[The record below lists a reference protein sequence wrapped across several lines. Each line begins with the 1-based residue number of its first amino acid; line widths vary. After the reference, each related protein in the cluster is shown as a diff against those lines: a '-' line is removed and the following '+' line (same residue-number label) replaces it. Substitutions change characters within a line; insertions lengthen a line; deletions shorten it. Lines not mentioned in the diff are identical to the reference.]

1 MVENRQP
8 TPAES
13 IEALKCFDPF
23 DPDQTQAQWPF
34 FREIRRQSPISRPGD
49 FVFVARYEDGLEVL
63 RNPKLFSSGQ
73 GFRAPGIVVP
83 LEDKLVGEL
92 DPPTH
97 RPIRRLLSTTLLPA
111 TVGHAE
117 IFTREMAQNSL
128 DDLATTGGGDLVNEL
143 TLMLPTQVTVHVL
156 GLPVEDSRQI
166 ADWANELL
174 HSEWVA
180 TNRTPRGEGIVGAFP
195 DYAGYIDEQVALRRQ
210 SNAPPSDQLR
220 ELVANHVLDAPV
232 SDRQIRSLV
241 SNLLLG
247 GISTSTSLL
256 GNLFHHLLRH
266 PADHRALRKDSTR
279 VPAAVEE
286 SLRLHPPVL
295 YVVRTCAKETE
306 ISGFSIRA
314 GERVIVSLA
323 SANRDDEIYPDS
335 DRFRLDRDSPKP
347 HLSFSAGP
355 HLCVGAG
362 LARMV
367 GRVVTEAFTGL
378 FAEDDIRLD
387 DGFSFEPTP
396 VFLEFGPRRLPVVVS
411 KPGDRNSQDRLAK
424 ES

>member
-1 MVENRQP
+1 MVESQQA
-8 TPAES
+8 TPKEC
-13 IEALKCFDPF
+13 IEALQHFDPF
-23 DPDQTQAQWPF
+23 DPSQTQTQWPL

-73 GFRAPGIVVP
+73 GFRAPGVVVP

-97 RPIRRLLSTTLLPA
+97 RPIRRLLSSTLLPA
-111 TVGHAE
+111 TIARAE
-117 IFTREMAQNSL
+117 AFAREMSRDALEAISH
-128 DDLATTGGGDLVNEL
+128 AGGGDLVNQL

-156 GLPVEDSRQI
+156 GLPVEDSRKI

-195 DYAGYIDEQVALRRQ
+195 DYAHYIDDQVALRRE
-210 SNAPPSDQLR
+210 SSAPPRDLLG
-220 ELVANHVLDAPV
+220 ELVAKKIFDAPV
-232 SDRQIRSLV
+232 SDRQLRSLV

-247 GISTSTSLL
+247 GISTSTSML
-256 GNLFHHLLRH
+256 GNLFHHLLLH
-266 PADHRALRKDSTR
+266 PADHSALRDDPAKIS
-279 VPAAVEE
+279 AAVEE
-286 SLRLHPPVL
+286 SLRLQPPVL
-295 YVVRTCAKETE
+295 YVVRTCAEETA
-306 ISGFSIRA
+306 ISGFPIHA

-323 SANRDDEIYPDS
+323 SANRDDDIYPDS
-335 DRFRLDRDSPKP
+335 DQFRLDRESPRP

-367 GRVVTEAFTGL
+367 GRVVTEVFVDFFDEGGIHL
-378 FAEDDIRLD
+378 EE
-387 DGFSFEPTP
+387 GFSFEPTP

-411 KPGDRNSQDRLAK
+411 KPGAPGSRDTVVKAR
-424 ES
+424 

>member
-13 IEALKCFDPF
+13 IEALRRFDPF

-97 RPIRRLLSTTLLPA
+97 RPIRRLLSSTLLPA
-111 TVGHAE
+111 TVGRAE
-117 IFTREMAQNSL
+117 AFTREMAREALEAIRN
-128 DDLATTGGGDLVNEL
+128 AGGGDLVDEL

-195 DYAGYIDEQVALRRQ
+195 DYARYIDEQVALRRE
-210 SNAPPSDQLR
+210 SIAPPRDLLG
-220 ELVANHVLDAPV
+220 ELVAKEVFGAPV
-232 SDRQIRSLV
+232 SDRQVRSLV

-247 GISTSTSLL
+247 GISTSTSML

-266 PADHRALRKDSTR
+266 PVVHGALRENPAL

-286 SLRLHPPVL
+286 SLRLQPPVL
-295 YVVRTCAKETE
+295 YVVRTCTEETE
-306 ISGFSIRA
+306 ISGFSIHA

-323 SANRDDEIYPDS
+323 SANRDDDIYPDS
-335 DRFRLDRDSPKP
+335 DQFLLDRESPRP
-347 HLSFSAGP
+347 HLGFSAGP

-367 GRVVTEAFTGL
+367 GRVVTEVFVDF
-378 FAEDDIRLD
+378 FAEGDVRLEG
-387 DGFSFEPTP
+387 GFSFEPTP

-411 KPGDRNSQDRLAK
+411 TSGAPDSPDGAAQAY
-424 ES
+424 

>member
-1 MVENRQP
+1 MIETRQA

-13 IEALKCFDPF
+13 IEALQNFDPF
-23 DPDQTQAQWPF
+23 DPKQTQAQWPF
-34 FREIRRQSPISRPGD
+34 FREIRRHSPISRPGD
-49 FVFVARYEDGLEVL
+49 FVFVSRYEDGLEVL
-63 RNPKLFSSGQ
+63 RTPKLFSSGQ
-73 GFRAPGIVVP
+73 GFRAPGVVVP

-97 RPIRRLLSTTLLPA
+97 RPIRRLLSSTLLPA

-117 IFTREMAQNSL
+117 TFTREMAQKAFEGL
-128 DDLATTGGGDLVNEL
+128 KTAGGGDLVNEL
-143 TLMLPTQVTVHVL
+143 TLRLPTQVTVHVL

-166 ADWANELL
+166 AGWANELL

-180 TNRTPRGEGIVGAFP
+180 TNRTPRGEGILGAFP
-195 DYAGYIDEQVALRRQ
+195 DYARYIDQQVALRRQ
-210 SNAPPSDQLR
+210 SSAPPSDLLG
-220 ELVANHVLDAPV
+220 ELVAKHVFDAPV
-232 SDRQIRSLV
+232 SDRQIRALV

-256 GNLFHHLLRH
+256 GNLFHYLLRH
-266 PADHRALRKDSTR
+266 PADHRALREDPAR

-295 YVVRTCAKETE
+295 YVVRTCTEETE
-306 ISGFSIRA
+306 ISGFSIHA

-323 SANRDDEIYPDS
+323 SANRDDKIYPES
-335 DRFRLDRDSPKP
+335 DRFRLDRESPKP

-367 GRVVTEAFTGL
+367 GRVVTEVFVDL
-378 FAEDDIRLD
+378 FAEDEVRLD

-396 VFLEFGPRRLPVVVS
+396 VFLEFGPRRLPVVFS
-411 KPGDRNSQDRLAK
+411 KPGDRGSHEPLAQK
-424 ES
+424 R